1 MIDKSGMFTGY
12 ERVYMNNDYI
22 QSVAMCE
29 VIPYIVPIIE
39 DDELIWAQVENIDA
53 LILSVGQDV
62 NPLLWDE
69 EPHNKLGIIM
79 SKKDTKLY

>member
-39 DDELIWAQVENIDA
+39 DDELI
-53 LILSVGQDV
+53 
-62 NPLLWDE
+62 
-69 EPHNKLGIIM
+69 
-79 SKKDTKLY
+79 